1 MATWLITAALSTAIV
16 GFVWL
21 IVAACRGTRRSCGTS
36 GVATSSDGGSWMYF
50 GGSSDSSHSDGHH
63 GHDSGGCDSGSDG
76 GGSDG
81 GGGDGGGGD

>member
-21 IVAACRGTRRSCGTS
+21 IVLAFRGGLRGCRRNPAATS
-36 GVATSSDGGSWMYF
+36 GDGGFWMYP
-50 GGSSDSSHSDGHH
+50 GGDSSHSSGHH
-63 GHDSGGCDSGSDG
+63 HDDAGGCDSGSDG